1 VVPSDHLFVLGDN
14 SRSSLDGRF
23 WGSFSRQALVGRAVL
38 VYWPFTKR
46 FGSID

>member
-1 VVPSDHLFVLGDN
+1 MGDN

-23 WGSFSRQALVGRAVL
+23 WGSLPQKDLVGRAVF

-46 FGSID
+46 FGVID